1 MCKIHNETM
10 RYLKICSVALFLV
23 LAGCDSG
30 GADAPIFGGQYEMIV
45 RAPTNVSTF
54 DLSLSASGGDV
65 AGDGTVLQESTTSED
80 AQSYDVSVLGS
91 HDPPRLN
98 LRIQIQDRTATFTGE
113 AQGPDFSGTFTFPG
127 GQEEAATL
135 EAD

>member
-1 MCKIHNETM
+1 M
-10 RYLKICSVALFLV
+10 RYLKICSLAFLLV

-30 GADAPIFGGQYEMIV
+30 GGDAPTFGGEYEMTV

-54 DLSLSASGGDV
+54 DLSLNASGGDV
-65 AGDGTVLQESTTSED
+65 AGAGTVLQESTTSSA
-80 AQSYDVSVLGS
+80 AQSYDVSVLGA
-91 HDPPRLN
+91 HDPPRLS
-98 LRIQIQDRTATFTGE
+98 LRIQIQDRTATFTGQAE
-113 AQGPDFSGTFTFPG
+113 AADYTGTFTFPD